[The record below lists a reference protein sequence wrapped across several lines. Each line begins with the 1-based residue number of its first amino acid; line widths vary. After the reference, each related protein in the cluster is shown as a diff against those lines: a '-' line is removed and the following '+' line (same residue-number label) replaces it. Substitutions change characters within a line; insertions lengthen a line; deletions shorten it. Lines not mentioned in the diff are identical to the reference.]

1 MKTWLF
7 RLIWIPALVIA
18 VLFLVANRQP
28 VAVSLDPFSADA
40 PALTTPPLP
49 LWAWLVAMLFAGV
62 GAGALGMWMSA
73 RPQRRK
79 AHAERRELKA
89 MRKELA
95 ETQAR
100 LRAAE
105 AGRPEGEPPL
115 LESDDA

>member
-1 MKTWLF
+1 MRKWLF
-7 RLIWIPALVIA
+7 RLIWIPALVVA

-28 VAVSLDPFSADA
+28 VAVSFDPFSADS
-40 PALTTPPLP
+40 PALTTPALP

-73 RPQRRK
+73 RPKRHR

-89 MRKELA
+89 LRKELA
-95 ETQAR
+95 ETQAK

-105 AGRPEGEPPL
+105 AGGGEAGPPL
-115 LESDDA
+115 LESNDG